1 MQLCAKFCY
10 GPFEGEKFHLQLQKK
25 AEYSNYGNTGCQVF
39 KWGGRYKIRKIEF
52 SELCLIHVMV
62 KIWYQFW

>member
-25 AEYSNYGNTGCQVF
+25 AEYSNYGNTGCRVL
-39 KWGGRYKIRKIEF
+39 KGGGHCVLNGVLRGHFLGIK
-52 SELCLIHVMV
+52 M
-62 KIWYQFW
+62 